1 MQMIAL
7 GGAIGVGLFMGSS
20 STIDW
25 TGPSVLIDYAIAG
38 LILYLI
44 MRAMGEMLYVHPV
57 TGSFSEFA
65 SLYMHP
71 FFGYLTAWSN
81 IFEWVMI
88 GMSEVIA
95 IGSYC
100 HFWWPNLPKW
110 IPGILAIAFLCS
122 VNLISVKSYGD
133 FEYWFAFIKV
143 LTIILMIIAGFGMI
157 IFGFG
162 NGMHPIGISNLW
174 KYGFFAGGI
183 KGFFFAFAIVLA
195 SYQGIEFIGI
205 TAGEAKDPKHS
216 IVNAIQS
223 TIWRILIFYIGAIFV
238 IVCIY
243 PWNRL
248 NTMDSPF
255 VETFAKL
262 GISVAAGI
270 INFVVLTAALSG
282 CNSGIYS
289 TSRMA
294 YTLAEKGELSP
305 KFSHLNKHGVPY
317 IAVIAVSIGIFMGV
331 ILNVILPLIVHDG
344 SKIFV
349 MVYSSS
355 VLPGMVPWTV
365 ILISQMRFRK
375 AEPQSLVNHP
385 FKMPFSPYSNYFAL
399 FLLAIT
405 LVFMALNP
413 TTQIPLMIGF
423 AVLDLMTVIYFT
435 IKRYLKIKN
444 LNRLFLYLA
453 WLAEQVYRLPGL
465 L

>member
-1 MQMIAL
+1 
-7 GGAIGVGLFMGSS
+7 
-20 STIDW
+20 
-25 TGPSVLIDYAIAG
+25 
-38 LILYLI
+38 

-100 HFWWPNLPKW
+100 HFWWPGLPRW
-110 IPGILAIAFLCS
+110 IPGVLAVLFLCS

-157 IFGFG
+157 VFGFG

-174 KYGFFAGGI
+174 RYGFFAGGV

-205 TAGEAKDPKHS
+205 TAGEAEDPKHS

-248 NTMDSPF
+248 NTHGSPF

-262 GISVAAGI
+262 GISIAAGI

-294 YTLAEKGELSP
+294 YTLAKRM
-305 KFSHLNKHGVPY
+305 NYHGVPY
-317 IAVIAVSIGIFMGV
+317 VAVIAVSIGIFAR
-331 ILNVILPLIVHDG
+331 
-344 SKIFV
+344 
-349 MVYSSS
+349 SSS
-355 VLPGMVPWTV
+355 WSTAPVCYREWSRG
-365 ILISQMRFRK
+365 
-375 AEPQSLVNHP
+375 
-385 FKMPFSPYSNYFAL
+385 
-399 FLLAIT
+399 
-405 LVFMALNP
+405 
-413 TTQIPLMIGF
+413 PLS
-423 AVLDLMTVIYFT
+423 
-435 IKRYLKIKN
+435 
-444 LNRLFLYLA
+444 
-453 WLAEQVYRLPGL
+453 
-465 L
+465 

>member
-1 MQMIAL
+1 MKKNKPELKRSLSVNKMQMIAL
-7 GGAIGVGLFMGSS
+7 GGAIGVGLFMGSA

-38 LILYLI
+38 LTLYLI

-57 TGSFSEFA
+57 TGSFSDFA
-65 SLYMHP
+65 SMYMHP
-71 FFGYLTAWSN
+71 VFGYLTAWSN

-100 HFWWPNLPKW
+100 RFWWPSLPGW
-110 IPGILAIAFLCS
+110 IPGLIAITFLCS
-122 VNLISVKSYGD
+122 INLISVKSYGD
-133 FEYWFAFIKV
+133 FEYWFSFIKV

-157 IFGFG
+157 FFGFG

-174 KYGFFAGGI
+174 RYGFFAGGL
-183 KGFFFAFAIVLA
+183 KGFFFAFSIVLA

-205 TAGEAKDPKHS
+205 TAGEAKDPQHS
-216 IVNAIQS
+216 IVKAIQS
-223 TIWRILIFYIGAIFV
+223 TIWRILIFYIGATFV

-243 PWNRL
+243 PWNKL
-248 NTMDSPF
+248 NAMDSPF

-262 GISVAAGI
+262 GITVAAGI

-294 YTLAEKGELSP
+294 YILAKKGELSP
-305 KFSHLNKHGVPY
+305 KFSHLNRHGVPY
-317 IAVIAVSIGIFMGV
+317 VAVIAVSLGIFVGV
-331 ILNVILPLIVHDG
+331 ILNVILPMLVNNG
-344 SKIFV
+344 GKIFV

-355 VLPGMVPWTV
+355 VLPGMVPWAV
-365 ILISQMRFRK
+365 ILISQMRFRQI
-375 AEPQSLVNHP
+375 EPQSLSHHP
-385 FKMPFSPYSNYFAL
+385 FKMPFSPYSNYMAL
-399 FLLAIT
+399 LLLAIT

-413 TTQIPLMIGF
+413 TTQIPLAIGVVF
-423 AVLDLMTVIYFT
+423 LVLMTVIYFT
-435 IKRYLKIKN
+435 RYDKKISKN
-444 LNRLFLYLA
+444 
-453 WLAEQVYRLPGL
+453 
-465 L
+465 